1 MCYSRLEFKEWPPF
15 WPMSGGVRPTIIDK
29 YQDPQL
35 NSRCREI
42 GPCKP
47 WACVRACASV
57 YRSLKTKHASSKARP
72 ASFTILTP
80 RHFACDAYRQA
91 VCVNYREIPSSSTN
105 LMPAE
110 QDATHLLKIVSFR
123 HDAQAQH
130 RPWHLQI
137 VLPSTRP
144 RLTNVAA
151 WHLVTRG
158 RNAARV
164 VNKLRVTEAHLSRPS
179 SYDIALLTLAPCQQL
194 SNAVSP
200 AAGPRLLSDIDTRKG
215 LGFSQ
220 QSKSRQTTP
229 VSPKPCHRAP
239 AHKVRHSKYGAIS
252 TPKNL
257 KKRYTRYRL
266 LKPRGLAGPQTK
278 IQSHQGTRPSRG
290 GQEGLDLSRLLCR
303 IPPLGHLALVWVLPS
318 ANRDPIFNICIL
330 LLHIIEPSHPDRISL
345 KDPPPRLRQ

>member
-1 MCYSRLEFKEWPPF
+1 MCYSRLEFKEWPPLLAYVRRSQADDHRQV
-15 WPMSGGVRPTIIDK
+15 PRSPTKLSMSRNRALQAVGV
-29 YQDPQL
+29 
-35 NSRCREI
+35 C
-42 GPCKP
+42 
-47 WACVRACASV
+47 ACVCECV
-57 YRSLKTKHASSKARP
+57 SLTQNKTRQLKSPSRFLYNPHASPLCMRC
-72 ASFTILTP
+72 I
-80 RHFACDAYRQA
+80 QA

-290 GQEGLDLSRLLCR
+290 GQEGLDLSRLLYR
-303 IPPLGHLALVWVLPS
+303 IPPLGHLALVWVLPL